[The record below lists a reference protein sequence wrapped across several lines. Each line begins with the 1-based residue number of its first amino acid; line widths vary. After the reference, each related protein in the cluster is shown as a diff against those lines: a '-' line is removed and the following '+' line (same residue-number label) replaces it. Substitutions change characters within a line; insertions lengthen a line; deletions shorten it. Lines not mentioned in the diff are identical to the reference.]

1 MNKIVSVIL
10 GLVLG
15 SMVSAQEKA
24 TLFNSNPSLDNL
36 GFSVSGISQ
45 FTQVNNQTAIMGGVK
60 AGLII
65 NDRFSIGGYYLA
77 NLNEVNA
84 FESFPNTY
92 LDLKMGG
99 GYLEY
104 SLWSNKLVHLTF
116 PLFIGC
122 GELSLDNSGED
133 FIFPDGGEDPFGDDY
148 FFVVEPGVQAEVNVH
163 QNVRFHLGAG
173 YRIVNGID
181 YLNFDNAAVSD
192 LSFTAGLE
200 IGIFT
205 FKP

>member
-1 MNKIVSVIL
+1 MKKVAFVIL
-10 GLVLG
+10 GLLMGLIVN
-15 SMVSAQEKA
+15 AQEKA
-24 TLFNSNPSLDNL
+24 TLFNSNPSLENL
-36 GFSVSGISQ
+36 GFSVSALSQ
-45 FTQVNNQTAIMGGVK
+45 FTQVNNQTGIMGGFK

-77 NLNEVNA
+77 NLNEINA
-84 FESFPNTY
+84 SQNFPDTY

-116 PLFIGC
+116 PLFIGG
-122 GELSLDNSGED
+122 GELSLDNKGED

-163 QNVRFHLGAG
+163 KNVRFHLGAG
-173 YRIVNGID
+173 YRIVNGVD
-181 YLNFDNAAVSD
+181 YLNFDNAAVSG

-200 IGIFT
+200 IGLFT
-205 FKP
+205 LKP